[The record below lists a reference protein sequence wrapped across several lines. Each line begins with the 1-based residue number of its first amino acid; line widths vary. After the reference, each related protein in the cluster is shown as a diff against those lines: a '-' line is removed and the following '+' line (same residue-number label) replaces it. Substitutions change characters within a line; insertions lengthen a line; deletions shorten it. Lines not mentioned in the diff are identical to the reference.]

1 MRVVFMGTPAFAV
14 PSLEALA
21 AHHEVVAVLTRP
33 DAIRS
38 RGRSLEPSSVK
49 LRARGLDLPVHECTR
64 ITAETIELL
73 EEARPDAIIVA
84 AYGAILPDALLGI
97 APLGCVNVHAS
108 LLPRWRGAAPIQ
120 RAILAGDPIAGV
132 SIMRVVHELD
142 AGAYCAQASTPIGEK
157 PAAVL
162 IDELAR
168 LGAEELIAALDLPA
182 RGEAV
187 WIEQDEALITYAPKI
202 EKSELFLDPADTARA
217 NRARV
222 QASGD
227 TAPARCLV
235 AARGVRILD
244 ARVSSEGLAAG
255 EVCVH
260 AGRVYLGC
268 AEGSF
273 EVLEVKPDGKRA
285 MAASAW
291 AAGLRGAKL
300 WAALP

>member
-33 DAIRS
+33 DAVRS
-38 RGRSLEPSSVK
+38 RGRSLEPSPVK
-49 LRARGLDLPVHECTR
+49 LRAHELGLPVHECAR
-64 ITAETIELL
+64 ITDEAIELL
-73 EEARPDAIIVA
+73 EEARPDVIVVA

-120 RAILAGDPIAGV
+120 RAILAGDEAAGV
-132 SIMRVVHELD
+132 SIMRVVHDLD
-142 AGAYCAQASTPIGEK
+142 AGAYCAQASIPIGEK
-157 PAAVL
+157 NAAAL

-168 LGAEELIAALDLPA
+168 LGADELVGALAQLEH
-182 RGEAV
+182 GEAV
-187 WIEQDEALITYAPKI
+187 WTEQDEALVTYARKI
-202 EKSELFLDPADTARA
+202 EKSELHLDPADTAEK

-227 TAPARCLV
+227 AAPARCLV
-235 AARGVRILD
+235 SARGVRILD
-244 ARVSSEGLAAG
+244 ARVSSEGVAAG
-255 EVCVH
+255 EVCVRS
-260 AGRVYLGC
+260 GRVYLGC
-268 AEGSF
+268 SQGSL

-285 MAASAW
+285 MPAAAW
-291 AAGLRGAKL
+291 AAGLRDAKL
-300 WAALP
+300 WTALS

>member
-33 DAIRS
+33 DAVRS
-38 RGRSLEPSSVK
+38 RGRSPEPSPVK
-49 LRARGLDLPVHECTR
+49 LRARELGLPVHECTR
-64 ITAETIELL
+64 IAADEIGLVEEL
-73 EEARPDAIIVA
+73 RPDVIAVA

-120 RAILAGDPIAGV
+120 RAILAGDPVAGV
-132 SIMRVVHELD
+132 SIMRVVHDLD
-142 AGAYCAQASTPIGEK
+142 AGAYCAQASIPIDGK
-157 PAAVL
+157 STAVL
-162 IDELAR
+162 TGELAR
-168 LGAEELIAALDLPA
+168 LGAGELIAALDRLA

-187 WIEQDEALITYAPKI
+187 WIEQDEALVTYAPKI

-227 TAPARCLV
+227 TAPARCRV
-235 AARGVRILD
+235 GARGVRIL
-244 ARVSSEGLAAG
+244 AVRTSSEELAAG
-255 EVCVH
+255 EVCVRS
-260 AGRVYLGC
+260 GRVYLGC
-268 AEGSF
+268 AEGSL
-273 EVLEVKPDGKRA
+273 EVLEIKPDGKRA

-291 AAGLRGAKL
+291 ASGLRGARL